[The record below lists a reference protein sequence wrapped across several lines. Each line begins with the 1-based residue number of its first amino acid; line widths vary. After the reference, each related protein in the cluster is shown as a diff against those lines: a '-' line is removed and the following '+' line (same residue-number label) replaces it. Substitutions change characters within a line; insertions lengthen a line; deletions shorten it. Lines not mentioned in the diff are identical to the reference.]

1 MLSGGNNEGWPEPPL
16 DNWLKENIA
25 TFDANDRRYQSNSH
39 EGDLSGSGL
48 WGNHDP
54 RWYFTAYPTS
64 LGGTPGW
71 GFRTEIGTAVFPNY
85 ESFRKFMPADKQWP
99 RNEMWDKHFFGP
111 WAFNATPDQYDAAI
125 AERYGKP
132 ENIEE
137 YCRKAQL
144 LNIETNQ
151 AAYG

>member
-1 MLSGGNNEGWPEPPL
+1 
-16 DNWLKENIA
+16 
-25 TFDANDRRYQSNSH
+25 
-39 EGDLSGSGL
+39 
-48 WGNHDP
+48 
-54 RWYFTAYPTS
+54 
-64 LGGTPGW
+64 
-71 GFRTEIGTAVFPNY
+71 
-85 ESFRKFMPADKQWP
+85 
-99 RNEMWDKHFFGP
+99 MWDKHFFGP

-151 AAYG
+151 ACMKAGSTTCGKMPRAS